1 MTKDELISNV
11 AERSGISQQ
20 EAEAVI
26 NAFTGEIKQQLINGE
41 KVTISG
47 FGTFV
52 LSERKAKTFVNP
64 KTGEKHDIAERKL
77 PHFRAGGDF
86 KKNIRR

>member
-1 MTKDELISNV
+1 MTKDELISKV

-20 EAEAVI
+20 DAEAVI
-26 NAFTGEIKQQLINGE
+26 NAFTEEIKQQLINGE

-52 LSERKAKTFVNP
+52 LSQRKAKTFVNP
-64 KTGEKHDIAERKL
+64 KTGLKHDLPERNL
-77 PHFRAGGDF
+77 PHFKADGDF
-86 KKNIRR
+86 KKNIRK